1 MKIKNVLLPL
11 AGIGLTFSLFG
22 CAHQPEIQKDPPK
35 QVETTQTVTVQ
46 SFEVKDI
53 PPLPPEIQG
62 HPQGM
67 VDERGPQ
74 QDGPKELRKQPP
86 KRFVKTD
93 KGIKVDDRIQH
104 DHGPMKGPEHKQ
116 IDSVKVV
123 KQVKT
128 TTIE

>member
-1 MKIKNVLLPL
+1 MKIKNVLLSV

-22 CAHQPEIQKDPPK
+22 CSHQPEKPKDPPK
-35 QVETTQTVTVQ
+35 QIETTQTVSVQ
-46 SFEVKDI
+46 SYEVREL
-53 PPLPPEIQG
+53 PPLPPEINGQ
-62 HPQGM
+62 PAPDAKM
-67 VDERGPQ
+67 AP

-128 TTIE
+128 TTVE